1 MLCKAGAGPCAL
13 LIPLTASGVRTGLFV
28 IGSALVV
35 TGVVAG
41 NVVSGSFR
49 QTYCPPHLLSRVTTS
64 MQFVNL
70 GTIPLGAVAAGAL
83 ASVAGVRASL
93 WVMTAGFALSAL
105 VLVLGPLRG
114 RRDLPPPVW
123 SAQPEAARQEVRSG
137 G

>member
-1 MLCKAGAGPCAL
+1 L
-13 LIPLTASGVRTGLFV
+13 LIPLTAPGVRTGLFV
-28 IGSALVV
+28 VGSALVV

-70 GTIPLGAVAAGAL
+70 GTIPLGVVAAGAL
-83 ASVAGVRASL
+83 ASFAGVRTSL
-93 WVMTAGFALSAL
+93 WVMTGGFAASGL

-114 RRDLPPPVW
+114 RRDLPD
-123 SAQPEAARQEVRSG
+123 RSWAG
-137 G
+137 VPQLQH